1 MFKKFRERKYFII
14 PDGKSNLTAYDK
26 KLFLAMF
33 FANITITAFAVMA
46 IGAYWSKQTEGYK
59 DMSARCSL
67 VWEIHKAS
75 ARMDS
80 EMEMLKT
87 KDRMQNS
94 SIGIKIEPTKEP
106 RKYMPGLIKEYEEK
120 FLNKQ

>member
-1 MFKKFRERKYFII
+1 MY
-14 PDGKSNLTAYDK
+14 
-26 KLFLAMF
+26 
-33 FANITITAFAVMA
+33 
-46 IGAYWSKQTEGYK
+46 IGAYWDRRTEAHK
-59 DMSARCSL
+59 EMTARCSL
-67 VWEIHKAS
+67 VWEMHKAS

-106 RKYMPGLIKEYEEK
+106 RKYMPGLIKEYKEK

>member
-1 MFKKFRERKYFII
+1 MLRKIRERKYFIL
-14 PDGKSNLTAYDK
+14 PPGKSNLTAYDK
-26 KLFLAMF
+26 KLLLAMF
-33 FANITITAFAVMA
+33 FVNIVFTGCLFMY
-46 IGAYWSKQTEGYK
+46 IGAYWDRQTEEYK
-59 DMSARCSL
+59 EMTAKCSL

-80 EMEMLKT
+80 EMEMLQT